1 MRSMHRL
8 WPQGRYAAASR
19 AGAVPTSAFCRFP
32 RTCSTRRAIKVRDPT
47 MDQIIAS
54 ILNLILT
61 EHLPYALDTFEQSF
75 VFLHSTEYADLRRRL
90 FLKNAAIE
98 VF

>member
-1 MRSMHRL
+1 
-8 WPQGRYAAASR
+8 
-19 AGAVPTSAFCRFP
+19 
-32 RTCSTRRAIKVRDPT
+32 

-54 ILNLILT
+54 LLT
-61 EHLPYALDTFEQSF
+61 EHLPYELNTFEQSF

-98 VF
+98 VFWLHARI